1 MTKEAYNAYKKLEI
15 LGIELASVE
24 ANIERLKQ
32 YDEDIYNNIHDC
44 LVEAREMIKDKKD
57 EL

>member
-15 LGIELASVE
+15 LGIELVSVE

-32 YDEDIYNNIHDC
+32 YDEDIYNHILEC
-44 LVEAREMIKDKKD
+44 MKMAREMIKYKKD
-57 EL
+57 KL